1 MLSFAEGRELA
12 PEDGKRLD
20 CFGGI
25 LERIDEVLKL
35 LDGAGQLDLVL
46 LAVVVFGM
54 EVDEIVEFV

>member
-1 MLSFAEGRELA
+1 
-12 PEDGKRLD
+12 LD